1 LTHGSGISRVIA
13 DIGRNDQVNRTEIFE
28 LGTRL
33 KTASRWAFLKRLPL
47 IPVLFLLPLIIFG
60 IFGNFIAPH
69 DPYLIQP
76 ALKLIPPVWT
86 DGGNLTYLLGTDH
99 MGRDVLSRIIVGARS
114 TLIVSLCGVAVAGF
128 IGVLLG
134 MIGGYSQG
142 LLDNLLMRITDMQ
155 MAIPPI
161 LLALLLSAVMH
172 GGLTTIII
180 VIAVTFWAPYARV
193 IRGET
198 ISFKQR
204 DFVALARVAGCS
216 SGRILAKHIF
226 PNIISTITVLV
237 TLQLGSA
244 IMVESALTFLGVGLQ
259 PPAVAWG
266 LMIADG
272 RIYIATAWWI
282 PIFAGL
288 AIMITVLGANLLGD
302 WLRDTLDPRLR
313 QL

>member
-1 LTHGSGISRVIA
+1 MNRV
-13 DIGRNDQVNRTEIFE
+13 DIIEF
-28 LGTRL
+28 GTRL
-33 KTASRWAFLKRLPL
+33 KAAGRWSFLKRFPI
-47 IPVLFLLPLIIFG
+47 IPILFLMPLIIFG
-60 IFGNFIAPH
+60 IFGNLIAPH

-76 ALKLIPPVWT
+76 SLKLTPPAWMN
-86 DGGNLTYLLGTDH
+86 GGNWTFFLGSDP
-99 MGRDVLSRIIVGARS
+99 MGRDVLSRLIVGARS

-128 IGVLLG
+128 VGVLLG

-142 LLDNLLMRITDMQ
+142 VLDNLIMRITDMQ
-155 MAIPPI
+155 MSIPPI
-161 LLALLLSAVMH
+161 LLALLLAAVLH
-172 GGLTTIII
+172 GGLTSII
-180 VIAVTFWAPYARV
+180 VVIGITFWVPYARV

-198 ISFKQR
+198 LSLKQR
-204 DFVALARVAGCS
+204 DFVALARIAGCS
-216 SGRILAKHIF
+216 SGRILVRHIF

-259 PPAVAWG
+259 PPGVAWG

-272 RIYIATAWWI
+272 RMYISTAWWI
-282 PIFAGL
+282 PTFAGL
-288 AIMITVLGANLLGD
+288 AIMVTVLGANLMGD

>member
-1 LTHGSGISRVIA
+1 MM
-13 DIGRNDQVNRTEIFE
+13 E

-33 KTASRWAFLKRLPL
+33 KTASRWSLFKRLPV
-47 IPVLFLLPLIIFG
+47 IPALFLLPLVLFG
-60 IFGNFIAPH
+60 IFGAFITPH

-76 ALKLIPPVWT
+76 ALKLAPPGWM
-86 DGGNLTYLLGTDH
+86 DGGSWSYLLGTDH

-128 IGVLLG
+128 IGVLFG
-134 MIGGYSQG
+134 MIGGYSG
-142 LLDNLLMRITDMQ
+142 GVIDNLLMRITDMQ

-161 LLALLLSAVMH
+161 LLALLLSAITH
-172 GGLTTIII
+172 GGLTTIIV
-180 VIAVTFWAPYARV
+180 VIGVTFWAPYARV

-198 ISFKQR
+198 ISYKQR

-216 SGRILAKHIF
+216 SGRILVKHIL
-226 PNIISTITVLV
+226 PNIVSTITVLV

-272 RIYIATAWWI
+272 RIYISTAWWI
-282 PIFAGL
+282 PTFAGL
-288 AIMITVLGANLLGD
+288 AIMITVLGANLMGD